1 MARTGLLRVHAE
13 LLRLLRRL
21 PARASDNKHVLEA
34 VLVKRRSREA
44 DGLLA
49 LVVREMLGLAVAA
62 LHQDTGHT
70 ALRRLHLCVRLEIA
84 DI

>member
-62 LHQDTGHT
+62 LHQDTGHA
-70 ALRRLHLCVRLEIA
+70 ALRGLHLCVRLGIA
-84 DI
+84 HI